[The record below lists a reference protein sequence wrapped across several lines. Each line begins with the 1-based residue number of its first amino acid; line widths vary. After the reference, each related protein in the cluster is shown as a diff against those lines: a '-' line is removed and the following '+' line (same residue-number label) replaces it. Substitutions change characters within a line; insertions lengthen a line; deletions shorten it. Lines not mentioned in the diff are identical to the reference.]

1 MIAYMIAVFLG
12 VVAGLVNLKVDD
24 LLLTALLVLAFTM
37 ALGIASP
44 QHPWRWTLLV
54 AACVPLSLP
63 LARVLFGQPTYR
75 AQVYGS
81 FLGFLPGIVGAYGG
95 AFMRRLIGNLFRET

>member
-1 MIAYMIAVFLG
+1 MIAYPVAILLGIIAG
-12 VVAGLVNLKVDD
+12 VVNLKVDD
-24 LLLTALLVLAFTM
+24 LLLTALLVLVFTM

-44 QHPWRWTLLV
+44 ERPWRWTLLV
-54 AACVPLSLP
+54 AACVPLSIP
-63 LARVLFGQPTYR
+63 LARVLFAQPTYR

-95 AFMRRLIGNLFRET
+95 AFMRRLIGNLLG